1 MRYCIVGAGA
11 MGGLLAAKL
20 ALSGED
26 VTVIA
31 RGAHLQAIQRD
42 GLKLIMKDGEEHVAR
57 DIVATSDMREAGEHD
72 VVILGIKAQQIPGL
86 AHAVRLMFG
95 ENTVVVPVQNGIPWW
110 YFHKHGGPF
119 DGRRLNALD
128 PVGAIDG
135 SISPERII
143 GCIAYPAGYI
153 AEPGVIQ
160 HVSGDRFPLG
170 ELDGTITPRIEA
182 ISESFTNAGFKAYI
196 LEDIR
201 SEVWLKLWG
210 NLSFNPVSA
219 LTGATLEGICQY
231 PPSRDLVAAMMTE
244 AQDVA
249 HKLGI
254 TFRHTIEKRI
264 DGAEKV
270 GAHKTSML
278 QDVEAGRPTEVE
290 ATVGAVVEL
299 GRLTETPTPH
309 IDAIYACLKLLEET
323 RFADSALVAA

>member
-20 ALSGED
+20 AFAGED

-72 VVILGIKAQQIPGL
+72 VVILGIKAQQIPGM

-119 DGRRLNALD
+119 DGRRLDALD

-182 ISESFTNAGFKAYI
+182 ISESFTNPGFKAKLI
-196 LEDIR
+196 EDIR
-201 SEVWLKLWG
+201 SE
-210 NLSFNPVSA
+210 
-219 LTGATLEGICQY
+219 GIG
-231 PPSRDLVAAMMTE
+231 R
-244 AQDVA
+244 AQ
-249 HKLGI
+249 L
-254 TFRHTIEKRI
+254 
-264 DGAEKV
+264 
-270 GAHKTSML
+270 
-278 QDVEAGRPTEVE
+278 
-290 ATVGAVVEL
+290 
-299 GRLTETPTPH
+299 
-309 IDAIYACLKLLEET
+309 
-323 RFADSALVAA
+323 